1 MIKAVLGTMP
11 MFWPGLLCSLVPA
24 ALLNRVVGRW
34 LRAHW
39 AVAFVLLLALG
50 GLVTLTLLP
59 DAWGP
64 FWAYSGRAARHC
76 DLTGFGLRPLRAF
89 TTVNPTSLDVALF
102 VPIGLAAALAGTRAR
117 AAAVLLGATALPFAV
132 EAVQYA
138 LPGIGHACTA
148 QDVLDSL
155 LGLALGA
162 AAGLL
167 AGPVARAGVR
177 SLRAGEFPPHP

>member
-50 GLVTLTLLP
+50 GVATLTLLP
-59 DAWGP
+59 DSWGP
-64 FWAYSGRAARHC
+64 LSAYSRHAVRHC
-76 DLTGFGLRPLRAF
+76 TLTGLGLMPMHDLTVLNPGGLCL
-89 TTVNPTSLDVALF
+89 ALF
-102 VPIGLAAALAGTRAR
+102 VPIGLAGALAGTRAR
-117 AAAVLLGATALPFAV
+117 AATVLLGAAALPFAI
-132 EAVQYA
+132 ECAQYA
-138 LPGIGHACTA
+138 LPGIGQACTA
-148 QDVLDSL
+148 RDVLDSL

-162 AAGLL
+162 AVGLL
-167 AGPVARAGVR
+167 AGPFARAGAR
-177 SLRAGEFPPHP
+177 SLREGRA

>member
-1 MIKAVLGTMP
+1 MP

-24 ALLNRVVGRW
+24 ALLNQAVGRW

-50 GLVTLTLLP
+50 GLATLTLLP

-64 FWAYSGRAARHC
+64 FWGYSRYAVRHC
-76 DLTGFGLRPLRAF
+76 NLTGYGLRPLHDF
-89 TTVNPTSLDVALF
+89 TTVNPTSLDVALY
-102 VPIGLAAALAGTRAR
+102 VPIGLAGALAGTRAR
-117 AAAVLLGATALPFAV
+117 AATVLLGAALLPV
-132 EAVQYA
+132 VIEGVQYA
-138 LPGIGHACTA
+138 LPGIGHACTV

-162 AAGLL
+162 AIGLL
-167 AGPVARAGVR
+167 TGPFARAGVR
-177 SLRAGEFPPHP
+177 SLRET